1 MEEITPTT
9 LPRQWILQDNE
20 KPWTVNAER
29 TWHYHKRAKAVREC
43 RERFAWLALEAK
55 VGRVARIKVAVVPL
69 AKDRRGIQDVA
80 ACLPAVKAA
89 VDGLVDAGVIVD
101 DDPAHLVS
109 ITFYGT
115 QVIGEAGLRLVVTE
129 VL

>member
-1 MEEITPTT
+1 MELNPTVA
-9 LPRQWILQDNE
+9 RQWILQDNE

-29 TWHYHKRAKAVREC
+29 TWHYHKRAKLVREC
-43 RERFAWLALEAK
+43 RERFVWLALEAK
-55 VGRVARIKVAVVPL
+55 IGKLDRIKVAAIPL

-89 VDGLVDAGVIVD
+89 VDGLVDAQVIVD
-101 DDPAHLVS
+101 DDPTHLVS
-109 ITFYGT
+109 LAFYGT
-115 QVIGEAGLRLVVTE
+115 QVTGNGGLRLVITE